1 MFLVF
6 CPLCYLQVYRSGMI
20 FFFLLLYLPERA
32 SPLCRTS
39 SIFATI
45 ILWTSCSSV
54 LMLPKF
60 LLALLSTY
68 AFFVFWMYVSGTIY
82 VLDISL
88 VNGFVP
94 SAKNLKDTVSWMY
107 RITNSLTK
115 LDERVWPCHCRY
127 SSSILVIEFSVEVLE
142 VCESHL
148 FGKWS
153 LTEEQVAYTLCHYV
167 AENEKHKFSS
177 N

>member
-1 MFLVF
+1 MCINITTHCPLNLLQVNTSGNRLHYHHYLMFLVF
-6 CPLCYLQVYRSGMI
+6 CPLCYLQVCRSGMI
-20 FFFLLLYLPERA
+20 FFYFYLLLYLPERA

-94 SAKNLKDTVSWMY
+94 SAKTLKDTVS
-107 RITNSLTK
+107 
-115 LDERVWPCHCRY
+115 
-127 SSSILVIEFSVEVLE
+127 
-142 VCESHL
+142 
-148 FGKWS
+148 
-153 LTEEQVAYTLCHYV
+153 
-167 AENEKHKFSS
+167 
-177 N
+177 